1 MKFRVERDVL
11 ADAVAWTA
19 RSLPSRPTVPVLAGL
34 RLVVD
39 DATLTFTAYDYEV
52 FAQMSVD
59 ADVTDDGAVVVSGRL
74 LAEITRSLPGKPVEL
89 VSDGSRVVLTC
100 GASRFTLATLDSADL
115 PPLPDLPETTGTAV
129 AATFAE
135 AVAQV
140 SVAAGRDDML
150 PVLTGV
156 RVEIDGERM
165 TLAATDRY
173 RLAVREVTWTPAAPD
188 LSTRALIPART
199 LAETAKSLTGGTVD
213 IGLPADGAE
222 ARGIVGFTHGTR
234 RSATRLLDGEFP
246 KYQTLFP
253 AEALT
258 VARVDTAALVESVK
272 RVALVAERNTPVKL
286 AFTAGEVVLDAS
298 SGDQAEAYESLPAE
312 LTGDPITIGFN
323 PSYLL
328 DGLGAIGAATAQ
340 LSFTQAARP
349 AVLQAAPADA
359 AATGG
364 DTDGGDTSGD
374 AAAAAARGGY
384 RYLLMPVRLAG

>member
-1 MKFRVERDVL
+1 VKIRVERDVL

-19 RSLPSRPTVPVLAGL
+19 RSLPSRPTVPVLAGM
-34 RLVVD
+34 RLVAGGD
-39 DATLTFTAYDYEV
+39 TLSFTAYDYEV

-59 ADVTDDGAVVVSGRL
+59 AEVSDDGAAVVSGRL
-74 LAEITRSLPGKPVEL
+74 LADICKSLPAKPVEL
-89 VSDGSRVVLTC
+89 VSDGTRVVLAC
-100 GASRFTLATLDSADL
+100 GSARFVLATLDSADL
-115 PPLPDLPETTGTAV
+115 PPLPDLPEATGTVA

-173 RLAVREVTWTPAAPD
+173 RLAVRELTWTPSSPD
-188 LSTRALIPART
+188 AVARALVPAKT
-199 LAETAKSLTGGTVD
+199 LAETARSLTGGTVD
-213 IGLPADGAE
+213 IGLPGDGADT
-222 ARGIVGFTHGTR
+222 RGIVGFTHGTR

-253 AEALT
+253 GEALT
-258 VARVDTAALVESVK
+258 VARVETAALVESVK
-272 RVALVAERNTPVKL
+272 RVALVAERGTPVKL
-286 AFTAGEVVLDAS
+286 SFQDGEVELDASS
-298 SGDQAEAYESLPAE
+298 SGDQAEASETLPAE
-312 LTGDPITIGFN
+312 LTGDPITVGFN

-328 DGLGAIGAATAQ
+328 DGLAGLGSPTAV

-349 AVLQAAPADA
+349 AVLQPVPASDDA
-359 AATGG
+359 EV
-364 DTDGGDTSGD
+364 SSF
-374 AAAAAARGGY
+374 
-384 RYLLMPVRLAG
+384 RYLLMPVRLVG